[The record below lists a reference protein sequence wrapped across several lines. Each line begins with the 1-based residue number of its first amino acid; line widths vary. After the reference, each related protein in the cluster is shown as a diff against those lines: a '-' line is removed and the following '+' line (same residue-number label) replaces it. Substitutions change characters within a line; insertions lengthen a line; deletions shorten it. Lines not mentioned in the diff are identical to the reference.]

1 MSIVLAQ
8 HGLSFATRSR
18 ARALVDAELGG
29 AQQRS
34 VTIDA
39 SGVFMSPSFIGA
51 LLVAL
56 VDERK
61 STSVVVRGASEQ
73 AAYITQDL
81 AEKFGFADRVEVEQ
95 PALPTT

>member
-1 MSIVLAQ
+1 MSIVLVQ
-8 HGLSFATRSR
+8 HGQSFATRSR
-18 ARALVDAELGG
+18 ARALVDEELGV

-34 VTIDA
+34 VIIDA

-56 VDERK
+56 VDERQSK
-61 STSVVVRGASEQ
+61 SVVVRGASEQ

>member
-1 MSIVLAQ
+1 MSIVLAS
-8 HGLSFATRSR
+8 HGQSFATRSR
-18 ARALVDAELGG
+18 ARALLDEALG
-29 AQQRS
+29 AAPQHS

-39 SGVFMSPSFIGA
+39 SGVFMSPSFVGA

-61 STSVVVRGASEQ
+61 CASVVLRGGSEH

-81 AEKFGFADRVEVEQ
+81 AKKFGFADRVEVEQ
-95 PALPTT
+95 PTVPA